1 MRNLLQSALLGVV
14 RLVVGAHGRYD
25 SARPSARQTIY
36 FANHA
41 SHVDTLAILA
51 ALPADVRAHVRPV
64 AARDYWDSS
73 PRRRFVAH
81 RVLDVVFV
89 ERKQDSGGDPLER
102 VKEALAAGSSLILFP
117 EGTRSL
123 TGEIGPFKSG
133 LYWLSKQFPDV
144 ALVPVHLSN
153 LARAMPKGAVL
164 PVPIS
169 CQVSF
174 GKEIG
179 RATNENKDAFL
190 IEAREAIVRLQHTVK
205 G

>member
-1 MRNLLQSALLGVV
+1 MRNLLQSLLLGVV
-14 RLVVGAHGRYD
+14 RLIVGAHGRHGA
-25 SARPSARQTIY
+25 ARPNNGQTIY

-51 ALPADVRAHVRPV
+51 ALPRETRAHVRPV

-73 PRRRFVAH
+73 STKRFIANH
-81 RVLDVVFV
+81 VLNVVFV
-89 ERKQDSGGDPLER
+89 ERKRESGEDPLER
-102 VKEALAAGSSLILFP
+102 VKEALATGSSLIIFP

-123 TGEIGPFKSG
+123 DGDIGPFKSG
-133 LYWLSKQFPDV
+133 LYWLSRQFPNV

-164 PVPIS
+164 PVPVS
-169 CQVSF
+169 CHVSF
-174 GKEIG
+174 GGEIA
-179 RATNENKDAFL
+179 RAAEDKDAFL
-190 IEAREAIVRLQHTVK
+190 FEARASVIRLQNTAK

>member
-1 MRNLLQSALLGVV
+1 M
-14 RLVVGAHGRYD
+14 
-25 SARPSARQTIY
+25 ARPNNGQTIY

-51 ALPADVRAHVRPV
+51 ALPRETRAHVRPV

-73 PRRRFVAH
+73 STKRFIANH
-81 RVLDVVFV
+81 VLNVVFV
-89 ERKQDSGGDPLER
+89 ERKRESGEDPLER
-102 VKEALAAGSSLILFP
+102 VKEALATGSSLIIFP

-123 TGEIGPFKSG
+123 DGDIGPFKSG
-133 LYWLSKQFPDV
+133 LYWLSRQFPNV

-164 PVPIS
+164 PVPVS
-169 CQVSF
+169 CHVSF
-174 GKEIG
+174 GGEIA
-179 RATNENKDAFL
+179 RAAEDKDAFL
-190 IEAREAIVRLQHTVK
+190 FEARASVIRLQNTAK

>member
-1 MRNLLQSALLGVV
+1 MHSILQSWLLAMV
-14 RLVVGAHGRYD
+14 RLIVGAHGRYGA
-25 SARPSARQTIY
+25 ARPGPRQTIY

-51 ALPADVRAHVRPV
+51 ALPAEVRIHARPI

-73 PRRRFVAH
+73 PMRRFIAN
-81 RVLDVVFV
+81 RILNVVFV
-89 ERKQDSGGDPLER
+89 ERQRESGNDPLER
-102 VKEALAAGSSLILFP
+102 VKDALTFGSSLILFP

-123 TGEIGPFKSG
+123 TGEIAPFKSG
-133 LYWLSKQFPDV
+133 LYWLSRQFPDV

-169 CQVSF
+169 CHVSF
-174 GKEIG
+174 GSEIP
-179 RATNENKDAFL
+179 RAASDNKDTFL
-190 IEAREAIVRLQHTVK
+190 IEARDAVVRLQNTVK

>member
-1 MRNLLQSALLGVV
+1 MRNLLQGALLGVV
-14 RLVVGAHGRYD
+14 RLIVGAHGRYG
-25 SARPSARQTIY
+25 STRPNNRQTIY

-51 ALPADVRAHVRPV
+51 ALPPEVRAQVRPV

-73 PRRRFVAH
+73 ATKRFIARH
-81 RVLDVVFV
+81 VLDVVFV
-89 ERKQDSGGDPLER
+89 ERKRESDGDPLER
-102 VKEALAAGSSLILFP
+102 VKEALATGASLIIFP

-123 TGEIGPFKSG
+123 DGEIGPFKSG
-133 LYWLSKQFPDV
+133 LYWLSRQFPNV

-169 CQVSF
+169 CQASL
-174 GKEIG
+174 GGEIA
-179 RATNENKDAFL
+179 RAAEDKDAFL
-190 IEAREAIVRLQHTVK
+190 FEARASVIHLQNTAK